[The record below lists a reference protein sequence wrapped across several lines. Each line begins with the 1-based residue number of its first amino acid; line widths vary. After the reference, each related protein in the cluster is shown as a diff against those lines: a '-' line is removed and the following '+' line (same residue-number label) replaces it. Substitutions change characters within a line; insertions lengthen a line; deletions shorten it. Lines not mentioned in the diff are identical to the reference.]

1 MRNLTIILRDLTIK
15 RFNKLYDEGKI
26 TSEKLVEFY
35 LERISSISLNAVLE
49 INPDALFIARAMDE
63 ERKNNK
69 KRSNLHGVPVII
81 KGNIDTKDKMQTTGG
96 AKALLGNYV
105 NNDAFLVKK
114 LREAGAVIIGK
125 SNLTEFAN
133 FVSYEMPNGYSRLG
147 GQTKNPYG
155 NFDVGGS
162 SSGSA
167 VAVAADFALVSIGTE
182 TSGSI
187 LSPSSSNSC
196 VGLKPT
202 VGTVSRN
209 GIIPISYT
217 QDTAGPITRTV
228 EDAFEVFRIIYGF
241 DLNDPATY
249 IVKNKKV
256 PEKIKEISDYSGMI
270 FGYSKQFFNWLTH
283 EQILL
288 FKDSLKKVEKL
299 NGKVVEIKFENLDK
313 INNINVLFYE
323 FKHGINNYLK
333 DKDLQVKTLTDVI
346 NFNFE
351 NKDAIPYG
359 QSILLRSDTTDINER
374 EYIESLLN
382 DRKYA
387 KGGIDW
393 LFEKYNL
400 TALLFPAN
408 YGAHITAKAKYP
420 SITVPAGYTDTGPFG
435 LTFSAREFEEEKLF
449 SLAYLFEKN
458 FSIRKIPLE
467 K

>member
-1 MRNLTIILRDLTIK
+1 MRNLTIRK
-15 RFNKLYDEGKI
+15 FNELYDEGKI

-35 LERISSISLNAVLE
+35 LERIANVSLNAILE

-63 ERKNNK
+63 ERKIGK

-81 KGNIDTKDKMQTTGG
+81 KGNIDTNDKMQTTAG
-96 AKALLGNYV
+96 AKVLSGNYAKK
-105 NNDAFLVKK
+105 DAFLVRK

-125 SNLTEFAN
+125 ANLTEFAN
-133 FVSYEMPNGYSRLG
+133 FVSFKMPNGFSRLG

-155 NFDVGGS
+155 EFDTGGS

-187 LSPSSSNSC
+187 LSPASSNSC

-202 VGTVSRN
+202 VGTVSRS

-228 EDAFEVFRIIYGF
+228 EDAFEVFKVIHGF
-241 DLNDPATY
+241 DLEDPATY
-249 IVKNKKV
+249 IVKNREFPAKL
-256 PEKIKEISDYSGMI
+256 KEIPDYSGMI
-270 FGYSKQFFNWLTH
+270 FGYSEQFFKWLAE

-288 FKDSLKKVEKL
+288 FKDTLKKIESL
-299 NGKVVEIKFENLDK
+299 NGKIVEVKFENLDK

-333 DKDLQVKTLTDVI
+333 DKDLKVKTLTDI
-346 NFNFE
+346 IRFNFE
-351 NKDAIPYG
+351 DKDAIPYG
-359 QSILLRSDTTDINER
+359 QSILLRADATDINEK

-382 DRKYA
+382 DRRYA
-387 KGGIDW
+387 KEELDK

-420 SITVPAGYTDTGPFG
+420 SITVPAGYTNSGPFG
-435 LTFSAREFEEEKLF
+435 LTFSAREFEEEKLL
-449 SLAYLFEKN
+449 SLACVFEKK
-458 FSIRKIPLE
+458 FPVRKLPLN
-467 K
+467 